1 MERINMKTIPASRMS
16 SIANV
21 SFTSNSTNVRFNAA
35 AVKLLALRKGD
46 RVGFD
51 WDGRKLY
58 LIVPDPD
65 GFVVHDYSTGFSL
78 SSTQLRAKVEK
89 LTGKKNPRFEIE
101 EFKEGR
107 WPLKII

>member
-1 MERINMKTIPASRMS
+1 MERINMKTVSVGRIIGVANISLPKS
-16 SIANV
+16 SANI
-21 SFTSNSTNVRFNAA
+21 RFNSA

-65 GFVVHDYSTGFSL
+65 GFIINDYSNGLSM
-78 SSTQLRAKVEK
+78 SSTQLRAKIEK
-89 LTGKKNPRFEIE
+89 LIGKTNPRFEIE

-107 WPLKII
+107 WPLKVI

>member
-1 MERINMKTIPASRMS
+1 MERINMKTIPLGRIMGV
-16 SIANV
+16 ANI
-21 SFTSNSTNVRFNAA
+21 SFTKSSTNIRFNSA
-35 AVKLLALRKGD
+35 AVKLLALKKGD

-51 WDGRKLY
+51 WDGFKLY

-65 GFVVHDYSTGFSL
+65 GFIVNDYSTGFSL

>member
-1 MERINMKTIPASRMS
+1 MKTIPASRMLN
-16 SIANV
+16 IANI
-21 SFTSNSTNVRFNAA
+21 SFSNNSTNVRFNSA
-35 AVKLLALRKGD
+35 AVRLLALKEGD

-58 LIVPDPD
+58 LVVPDPD
-65 GFVVHDYSTGFSL
+65 GFVVSEYTTGFSL
-78 SSTQLRAKVEK
+78 SSTQLRLKVEK